1 MPETEKRDSE
11 RYGLE
16 FPVQAMWKDALGSV
30 KEERATANDMSRS
43 GMYMI
48 CNSPVH
54 EGCQIN
60 LEIDL
65 TICAGAG
72 IKSCVSV
79 KGRVVRSTRLTG
91 PDRGYGHAIIFDQYR
106 FLKS

>member
-16 FPVQAMWKDALGSV
+16 LPVQAIWKDALGSV

-43 GMYMI
+43 GTYMI
-48 CNSPVH
+48 CKSPIH
-54 EGCQIN
+54 EGCEIN

-65 TICAGAG
+65 TICAGESGA
-72 IKSCVSV
+72 
-79 KGRVVRSTRLTG
+79 
-91 PDRGYGHAIIFDQYR
+91 HA
-106 FLKS
+106 

>member
-1 MPETEKRDSE
+1 M
-11 RYGLE
+11 
-16 FPVQAMWKDALGSV
+16 QAMWKDALGSV
-30 KEERATANDMSRS
+30 KEEKATANDMSRS
-43 GMYMI
+43 GMCMI
-48 CNSPVH
+48 CKSPIP
-54 EGCQIN
+54 EGCEIN

-91 PDRGYGHAIIFDQYR
+91 PGSGYGHAIIFDQYR
-106 FLKS
+106 FMKS